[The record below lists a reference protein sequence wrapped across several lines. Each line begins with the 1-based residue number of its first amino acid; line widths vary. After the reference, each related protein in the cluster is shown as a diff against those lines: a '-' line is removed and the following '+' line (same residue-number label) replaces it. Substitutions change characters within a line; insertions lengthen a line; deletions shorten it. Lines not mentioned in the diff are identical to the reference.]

1 MDINTL
7 ESSVII
13 CSFWL
18 SWSNTYQIHA
28 FFKDTEYWKVD
39 LYNFNTLQYCII
51 SPHLQLQK
59 LLTMDPTKRITSE
72 QALQDPYFL
81 EDPLPTTE

>member
-7 ESSVII
+7 

-18 SWSNTYQIHA
+18 GWSNTYQIHA
-28 FFKDTEYWKVD
+28 FFRTLNIEKLTYI
-39 LYNFNTLQYCII
+39 LQYCII
-51 SPHLQLQK
+51 SPNLQLQK